1 MPARLENELKIN
13 ENVNEILKGLPS
25 YVNEWHD
32 NLYAAKKTAAT
43 RRDFVRKIR
52 CYLEFINEDPMK
64 VSIDEINDQTITK
77 YYISI
82 GTKKDKNGNI
92 VETSGSYQQNVYSAL
107 SNFLTFL
114 TKKEYIKRNYI
125 QDIERPRSNDLERI
139 NEHRIRFTK
148 RDFKLVLHE
157 ATMEFDP
164 VYKYRDCALLRIL
177 MGTGMRETALRIIN
191 ISDIDFEK
199 KTLVTMD
206 KGKGSGKFQ
215 LYYLNDLTIES
226 IQKWLEYR
234 KCFEKYPSDALFLSY
249 QGERI
254 STKGISKIVD
264 KHFYKALGIHVSP
277 HKIRGGVASIL
288 YDDTKDI
295 EFVRRSIGHSN
306 VETTQRYIRTENNER
321 QQAAKLLEF

>member
-1 MPARLENELKIN
+1 MFQSKSE
-13 ENVNEILKGLPS
+13 
-25 YVNEWHD
+25 
-32 NLYAAKKTAAT
+32 AAEEKKKEK
-43 RRDFVRKIR
+43 FKK
-52 CYLEFINEDPMK
+52 K
-64 VSIDEINDQTITK
+64 VTIDEINDQTVTK

-82 GTKKDKNGNI
+82 GTKTDKNGNV

-107 SNFLTFL
+107 NNFLKFL
-114 TKKEYIKRNYI
+114 VKKEYIKKNYI
-125 QDIERPRSNDLERI
+125 QDIERPKSNDLERI
-139 NEHRIRFTK
+139 NEHRMRFTK

-157 ATMEFDP
+157 AAMEFDP
-164 VYKYRDCALLRIL
+164 VYKYRDYALLKIL

-215 LYYLNDLTIES
+215 LYYLNDSTIDS
-226 IQKWLEYR
+226 IKNWLEYR
-234 KCFEKYPSDALFLSY
+234 KCFERYPSDALFLSY

-254 STKGISKIVD
+254 STKGIAKIVD
-264 KHFYKALGIHVSP
+264 KHFYKALGKHVSP

-321 QQAAKLLEF
+321 QQAAKLLDF